1 VPNFSTPQQID
12 IHQHLWTE
20 PLLLALEQRDH
31 PPQARRHGEDWILKS
46 SGEAEYVIG
55 SAESDP
61 LERLAALRAAGVDRA
76 VIAPS
81 SPIGLEDLPVSESIP
96 LLDAHLEGVRNLPSE
111 FLHWAVSSVWRID
124 PDRLEAQLDAGAVGL
139 ALPAGALSAPEG
151 IARIAPLLERLEARG
166 LPLFVHPGPGPYS
179 ELAVGE
185 PGQAWWPAL
194 TRYVAEMNAAWF
206 AFGSAG
212 RWRHPQL
219 KIVFA
224 MLAGLAPLQHER
236 LQARAGDGVIEIDDP
251 LTFYDTSS
259 YGEEAIASIAAV
271 VGDSQIVFGS
281 DAPMTSVAA
290 VPTDESRRQALLAE
304 NPARLLGLAVAR

>member
-1 VPNFSTPQQID
+1 MTSSIPQQID

-20 PLLLALEQRDH
+20 PLLKALEQRDH
-31 PPQARRHGEDWILKS
+31 PPQARRIGEDWILQS
-46 SGEAEYVIG
+46 AGEAEYVI
-55 SAESDP
+55 STAESDP
-61 LERLAALRAAGVDRA
+61 IERLAALRAAGVDRA

-96 LLDAHLEGVRNLPSE
+96 LLDAHLEGVRNLPEE

-124 PDRLEAQLDAGAVGL
+124 PERLDAQLDAGAVGL
-139 ALPAGALSAPEG
+139 ALPAGAISAPEG
-151 IARIAPLLERLEARG
+151 FARIAPLLERLEARG

-212 RWRHPQL
+212 RWRHPEL

-236 LQARAGDGVIEIDDP
+236 LRARAGDGVIRIDDP

-259 YGEEAIASIAAV
+259 YGEDAIASVAAV
-271 VGDSQIVFGS
+271 VGQSQIVYGS
-281 DAPMTSVAA
+281 DAPLISEAV
-290 VPTDESRRQALLAE
+290 VPTGSIKREALLTD

>member
-1 VPNFSTPQQID
+1 MAISSTPQHID

-20 PLLLALEQRDH
+20 PLLKALEQRDH
-31 PPQARRHGEDWILKS
+31 PPQARRVGEDWILQS
-46 SGEAEYVIG
+46 AGEAEYVIG

-61 LERLAALRAAGVDRA
+61 FERLAALRASGVDCA

-96 LLDAHLEGVRNLPSE
+96 LLDAHLEGVRGLPE
-111 FLHWAVSSVWRID
+111 GFLHWAVSSVWRID

-151 IARIAPLLERLEARG
+151 FTRIAPLLERLEARG

-185 PGQAWWPAL
+185 PGQSWWPAL

-206 AFGSAG
+206 AFGSTG
-212 RWRHPQL
+212 RWRHPAL

-236 LQARAGDGVIEIDDP
+236 LRARAGDGVIRIDDP

-259 YGEEAIASIAAV
+259 YGEDAISSVASL
-271 VGDSQIVFGS
+271 VGESQIVFGS
-281 DAPMTSVAA
+281 DAPMV
-290 VPTDESRRQALLAE
+290 TDATLPADEKRRSALLAE

>member
-1 VPNFSTPQQID
+1 MTSNTARQID

-20 PLLLALEQRDH
+20 PLLKALEQRDH
-31 PPQARRHGEDWILKS
+31 PPRVRRHGDDWILQS
-46 SGEAEYVIG
+46 SGEAEYVIS

-61 LERLAALRAAGVDRA
+61 FERAADLRAAGVDRA

-81 SPIGLEDLPVSESIP
+81 SPIGMEDLPVSESIP
-96 LLDAHLEGVRNLPSE
+96 LLDAHLEGVRSLPEE

-139 ALPAGALSAPEG
+139 ALPAGALAAPEG
-151 IARIAPLLERLEARG
+151 LARIAPLLERLEIRG

-179 ELAVGE
+179 ELAIGE
-185 PGQAWWPAL
+185 PGLAWWPAL

-212 RWRHPQL
+212 RWRHPEL

-236 LQARAGDGVIEIDDP
+236 LRARAGDEVIKVADP

-259 YGEEAIASIAAV
+259 YGADAITNVASV
-271 VGDSQIVFGS
+271 VGESQIVYGS
-281 DAPMTSVAA
+281 DAPMVSSTP
-290 VPTDESRRQALLAE
+290 VPTDAALLSE
-304 NPARLLGLAVAR
+304 NTARLLGLAVAR